1 MSYLASSSS
10 TRIESGTMPH
20 REETKLEHESFGFI
34 RASRVSGGAGQLF
47 DTAVKHSHCITITIG
62 RATKRRQFHE
72 TYVHARNELIRV
84 SMSESQFAQFITS
97 MNTGSGAPCTLSR
110 VDGRFVPP
118 PPPDTN
124 TRETF
129 ENEVQQAG
137 IALAASADSALASLK
152 ALQAKGKATKGELSQ
167 ALKEVEN
174 LQRELISNMPFMME
188 RFAEGIE
195 KLIDR
200 AKIDINAHA
209 VMIGQGLTLPP
220 STIVPALE

>member
-1 MSYLASSSS
+1 MSYLAS
-10 TRIESGTMPH
+10 TPPTESDPMTH
-20 REETKLEHESFGFI
+20 RKETKLEHEAFGFI
-34 RASRVSGGAGQLF
+34 RASRVSGGTGQLF
-47 DTAVKHSHCITITIG
+47 DTAVRHSHYITIAIG
-62 RATKRRQFHE
+62 RATQHRSFHE
-72 TYVHARNELIRV
+72 NNVYAGKSLIEI

-110 VDGRFVPP
+110 VDGKSVPP

-129 ENEVQQAG
+129 EQEVQQAG
-137 IALAASADSALASLK
+137 VALAASADSALETLT
-152 ALQAKGKATKGELSQ
+152 ALQARGKATKGELTK
-167 ALKEVEN
+167 ALNDVQK
-174 LQRELISNMPFMME
+174 LRQELISNMPFMME

-209 VMIGQGLTLPP
+209 VMIGQGLSLPP
-220 STIVPALE
+220 SASVPALE